1 MDIRKYDFEVHQVKY
16 LGLIIYS
23 ATEDG
28 QAGSVSMDSVKTNVI
43 KDWKSPSNLKDV
55 QSFIAFANF
64 YCWFIKD
71 FAKMPSCLTALI
83 KKNIVF
89 KWEEP
94 EQNAFESIKKAFSTV
109 PILQHFDLDKECVVT
124 DTSDYISSAVLSQ
137 PDHEGVLHPIAFLS
151 QHHLPA
157 ECNYEIYDK
166 ELLAIVHAFE
176 EW

>member
-1 MDIRKYDFEVHQVKY
+1 
-16 LGLIIYS
+16 
-23 ATEDG
+23 
-28 QAGSVSMDSVKTNVI
+28 MDSVKTNAI
-43 KDWKSPSNLKDV
+43 KDWKSSSNLKDI

-64 YCWFIKD
+64 YHQFIKD
-71 FAKMPSCLTALI
+71 FTKMASPLTALT
-83 KKNIVF
+83 KKNVVF

-94 EQNAFESIKKAFSTV
+94 EQNAFESIKEAFSTAL
-109 PILQHFDLDKECVVT
+109 ILQHFDSDKECVVET
-124 DTSDYISSAVLSQ
+124 DTSDYISGAVLSQ

-166 ELLAIVHAFE
+166 ELLAIVYAFE